1 MFDKK
6 NQSNQT
12 NKDENATS
20 SAYPKDST
28 KSNADHAHKGCGCGC
43 KHTAP
48 ADEEVVEITEES
60 WDY

>member
-6 NQSNQT
+6 QNSTTNQKN
-12 NKDENATS
+12 ENATS

-28 KSNADHAHKGCGCGC
+28 KSDTSKGCGCGC
-43 KHTAP
+43 KNAAP
-48 ADEEVVEITEES
+48 MDEEVIEIEEER